1 MKIYTKESL
10 IEALRTIRENGWVL
24 SRRHG
29 NDGSVGNTLED
40 LLGIEENNLPIP
52 NAAEWELKAQRKNTN
67 SLTTLFH
74 MEPSPRALKFI
85 PSTLLPIYG
94 WQHDQAGVKYPAT
107 EMSFRQ
113 TINAGGVS
121 DRGFSVKVDRLERK
135 IIITFDKSKISERH
149 SGWKSSMLSKGGG
162 YFEHSPYWGFD
173 DLFHKAGTKLHN
185 SFFVRA
191 DSKIEQGK
199 EYFLFSEILML
210 KKFSLEKFVNAIES
224 GDVYIDF
231 DARTGHNHGT
241 KFRIRD
247 KRIPDL
253 YEESF
258 SL

>member
-1 MKIYTKESL
+1 
-10 IEALRTIRENGWVL
+10 
-24 SRRHG
+24 
-29 NDGSVGNTLED
+29 
-40 LLGIEENNLPIP
+40 
-52 NAAEWELKAQRKNTN
+52 
-67 SLTTLFH
+67 
-74 MEPSPRALKFI
+74 
-85 PSTLLPIYG
+85 
-94 WQHDQAGVKYPAT
+94 
-107 EMSFRQ
+107 
-113 TINAGGVS
+113 
-121 DRGFSVKVDRLERK
+121 
-135 IIITFDKSKISERH
+135 
-149 SGWKSSMLSKGGG
+149 MLSKGGG